1 MPQIWT
7 RWLQVKRIRSGT
19 PDHNPIPT
27 TAHKT
32 PLSEHQPKAPLSDAI
47 AVSWTFTLEK
57 TTTWAVNVP
66 QWTLAR
72 VKTSNLRIDYK
83 PVASLSS
90 VQVITASLPCLEY
103 AHSYSIL
110 GLISAHLRII
120 SRWFSSLV
128 VTPGRR
134 PLPLGGH
141 AGVCLAGKTLT
152 CVEHHRIARPI
163 IPLP

>member
-1 MPQIWT
+1 MLPIIIPYRLRHT
-7 RWLQVKRIRSGT
+7 RLPFWSTNLICLT
-19 PDHNPIPT
+19 
-27 TAHKT
+27 
-32 PLSEHQPKAPLSDAI
+32 APLSDAI

-90 VQVITASLPCLEY
+90 VQVITASLLCLEY

-110 GLISAHLRII
+110 GLVSAHLRII

-141 AGVCLAGKTLT
+141 AGVCLAGKTPT
-152 CVEHHRIARPI
+152 CLEYPRDARPI
-163 IPLP
+163 VLLP